1 MDNLI
6 GYPLKE
12 ALKIIEEKEKEQ
24 EVRKIVNINKVLGT
38 NNKFNELHNPYV
50 IRTDED
56 DNYVTLFV
64 TYY

>member
-12 ALKIIEEKEKEQ
+12 ALIIIEEAKNA
-24 EVRKIVNINKVLGT
+24 KIKIINIKKVLGT

-50 IRTDED
+50 IRTNED
-56 DNYVTLFV
+56 DNYITLFV
-64 TYY
+64 AYY